1 MLGALITTAPAA
13 ALTLA
18 ATVLTVL
25 TGCLRRLAALFVR
38 GLEASLRRGERPRL
52 SPRDR
57 SELVARLWVP

>member
-1 MLGALITTAPAA
+1 MLGALITTATAA

-18 ATVLTVL
+18 ATVLTVV
-25 TGCLRRLAALFVR
+25 TGCLRRLTALSVR
-38 GLEASLRRGERPRL
+38 GLEAFLRCGGTPRL

>member
-1 MLGALITTAPAA
+1 MLGALITTATAT

-18 ATVLTVL
+18 ATVPTVL
-25 TGCLRRLAALFVR
+25 TGCLRRFTALFGR
-38 GLEASLRRGERPRL
+38 GLEASLRHGGTPRL